1 MAVFLCFVFFMCF
14 LPGNVPGASAE
25 QGGSAESAQQESGA
39 SSFDPTARGESYT
52 AVLYDNMNGLPTS
65 EANAIAETPD
75 GFLWIGSYSG
85 LIRHDGN
92 TFERMD
98 STSGIAS
105 VVCLFVDSKDRL
117 WVGTNDAGVA
127 VIDQKGEIKTFR
139 MKDGLTS
146 ESIRAITEDSD
157 GSIYVAMT
165 KGIARINQ
173 DMDIQI
179 VDHYVIKGQYIIDIT
194 TGADGLVYGLT
205 RNGEI
210 FTLVGKGQMNDYQ
223 YMNRIG
229 IDETISSIFPDP
241 DAPGYVYLGS
251 EESTIYRVSITNANS
266 TVESYDVSPLSHIN
280 SITRIDGRIWVCA
293 DAGGCGVLDGNT
305 FRRLQGIPMNNSIEK
320 VHRDYAGNLWFASS
334 RQGVMKVVRNR
345 FTDILSQYKD
355 QLKSVG
361 VENGELVVNSTC
373 MYNTSLL
380 LGTDS
385 GLFAL
390 NESGRLGKLFIEDA
404 EDASGNPV
412 EINEMV
418 EFLQGIRV
426 RSVIRDSKNRIWIS
440 TYSDYGLI
448 RYDRGHVKLF
458 TKKDGMPSNRV
469 RTVRECSDGSF
480 LVACTGG
487 AVHIVNDSINE
498 IFNEKY
504 GITNTEV
511 LTVEEGF
518 NGDVLIGTD
527 GDGIFVVGAE
537 GTEHYDTSSG
547 LSSGVVMRIKKDP
560 AKEVFW
566 IVTSN
571 SLAFAD
577 KRRTIQTIKDFP
589 YSNNFDVY
597 VNSRDEVWVLSSNG
611 IYVASGRE
619 MLKNRKFS
627 AIYYSRMDGL
637 PCVPTA
643 NSYSDFTDDGNLY
656 IAGST
661 GVAKINIET
670 NFVNSKAP
678 KAAVSF
684 IEAEGK
690 MYYPEKDGSFRIPAS
705 VKKIT
710 VYCHIFN
717 YSLVN
722 PIVSYRLKGIEKE
735 FKTMMR
741 SELVPI
747 DYTNLRGGTYTF
759 EMHMADMFGET
770 ESDMS
775 VKIIKLKAFYE
786 QFWFQALATIVIIG
800 LISWIVYLYV
810 STKIRKYVERER
822 QQEIFIDEMIE
833 AFAKTIDMKDRYTN
847 GHSFRVADYT
857 KMLAKELGY
866 KDEDIIKY
874 HRIALLHDIGKI
886 GVPAAVLNKQGK
898 LTDEEF
904 AIIKS
909 HSGLGNRV
917 LKDISI
923 MPELA
928 IGAYAHHER
937 PDGKGYPRGLKGD
950 EIPRVAQIIAVAD
963 TFDAMYS
970 DRPYRKRMNFE
981 KAVSIIKEGAGT
993 QLAPD
998 VVDAFLRLVD
1008 RGEFRAP
1015 DDVGGGTTEDINNI
1029 HKKQDKAQQTAE
1041 EKKAEAEEKSEK
1053 PGEAAEADKNA
1064 ADEEKKGE
1072 AAAPEAAKDEAS
1084 AKPAVET
1091 AVDTPKPDKPEEA

>member
-1 MAVFLCFVFFMCF
+1 MAMFLCLVFFMCF
-14 LPGNVPGASAE
+14 LLGGIPGVSAE
-25 QGGSAESAQQESGA
+25 AGGTAERTQSGNPA
-39 SSFDPTARGESYT
+39 DAVSFDPTNRDESYT
-52 AVLYDNMNGLPTS
+52 AILYDNMNGLPTS
-65 EANAIAETPD
+65 EANAIAETSD

-127 VIDQKGEIKTFR
+127 VIEKQGKIRTFR

-146 ESIRAITEDSD
+146 DSIRAITEDRD

-179 VDHYVIKGQYIIDIT
+179 VDHYVIKGQYIIDIS

-205 RNGEI
+205 RKGEI
-210 FTLVGKGQMNDYQ
+210 FTLVGKGQMNDYR

-229 IDETISSIFPDP
+229 VEETISSIFPDP
-241 DAPGYVYLGS
+241 DAPGYVYLGT
-251 EESTIYRVSITNANS
+251 EESKIYHVDITDDSAKVDTI
-266 TVESYDVSPLSHIN
+266 DVSPLTHIN
-280 SITRIDGRIWVCA
+280 SISRVGGQIWVCA
-293 DAGGCGVLDGNT
+293 DTGGCGILDGQHI
-305 FRRLQGIPMNNSIEK
+305 RRLQGIPMNNSIEK
-320 VHRDYAGNLWFASS
+320 VHRDYAGNFWFASS

-345 FTDILSQYKD
+345 FTDMLTQYEE
-355 QLKSVG
+355 QLKTQG
-361 VENGELVVNSTC
+361 IQEGKLVVNSTC
-373 MYNTSLL
+373 RFNSSLL
-380 LGTDS
+380 LGTDD
-385 GLFAL
+385 GLFSL
-390 NESGRLGKLFIEDA
+390 TDSGRLGKLFIEDA
-404 EDASGNPV
+404 ETASGEPV
-412 EINEMV
+412 EME
-418 EFLQGIRV
+418 ELTGFLKGIRV
-426 RSVIRDSKNRIWIS
+426 RSVVRDSANRIWIS

-458 TKKDGMPSNRV
+458 TRKDGMPSNRV
-469 RTVRECSDGSF
+469 RTVIECSDGSF
-480 LVACTGG
+480 LAACTGG
-487 AVHIVNDSINE
+487 AVHIVNDQINE

-527 GDGIFVVGAE
+527 GDGIYVVSAE
-537 GTEHYDTSSG
+537 GTQHYDTTSG
-547 LSSGVVMRIKKDP
+547 LTSGVVMRIKKDP
-560 AKEVFW
+560 VKEVFW

-577 KRRTIQTIKDFP
+577 KRRTIQTVHDFP
-589 YSNNFDVY
+589 YSNNFDIY

-611 IYVASGRE
+611 IYVASGKE
-619 MLKNRKFS
+619 MIKNRQFS
-627 AIYYSRMDGL
+627 TIYYSQKDGL

-643 NSYSDFTDDGNLY
+643 NSYSDLTDDGNLY

-661 GVAKINIET
+661 GAARINIET
-670 NFVNSKAP
+670 DFANSEAP

-684 IEAEGK
+684 IEAEGEL
-690 MYYPEKDGSFRIPAS
+690 YYPDKDGAFRIPAD

-710 VYCHIFN
+710 VHCHIFN

-722 PIVSYRLKGIEKE
+722 PIVSYRLKGVEKN
-735 FKTMMR
+735 FKTMKR

-759 EMHMADMFGET
+759 EMHMKDMLGDT
-770 ESDMS
+770 ESDIS

-786 QFWFQALATIVIIG
+786 QFWFQALAAALIIA

-810 STKIRKYVERER
+810 RMKIRKYQERER
-822 QQEIFIDEMIE
+822 KQEIFIDEMIE

-857 KMLAKELGY
+857 RMLAEELGY
-866 KDEDIIKY
+866 KGDDLVKY

-909 HSGLGNRV
+909 HSSLGNRV

-937 PDGKGYPRGLKGD
+937 PDGKGYPKGLKGE

-998 VVDAFLRLVD
+998 VVDAFLRLVE

-1029 HKKQDKAQQTAE
+1029 HKKQETEQKAE
-1041 EKKAEAEEKSEK
+1041 EKPETAPEKSAEGEKPKESEK
-1053 PGEAAEADKNA
+1053 P
-1064 ADEEKKGE
+1064 
-1072 AAAPEAAKDEAS
+1072 
-1084 AKPAVET
+1084 
-1091 AVDTPKPDKPEEA
+1091 